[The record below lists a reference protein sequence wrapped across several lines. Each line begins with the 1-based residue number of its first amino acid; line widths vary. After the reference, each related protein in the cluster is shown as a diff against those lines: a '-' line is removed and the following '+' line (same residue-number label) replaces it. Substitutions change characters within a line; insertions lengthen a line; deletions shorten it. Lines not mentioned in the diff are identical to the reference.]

1 MFIIIFNITRYIK
14 WTEQTFPQGGKDGN
28 LSAVL
33 ERAIQALN
41 EQQRYYQDP
50 RYLSLWLKF
59 VSNTILFC
67 AQFIGKLFRYDTMTC
82 TVNSNIFTQTF
93 FMGIVPI
100 YVFIEQQYYTNL

>member
-1 MFIIIFNITRYIK
+1 MFIFIFNITRYIK
-14 WTEQTFPQGGKDGN
+14 WTEQTFPQGGKEGN

-59 VSNTILFC
+59 VSNAILFC
-67 AQFIGKLFRYDTMTC
+67 VQFIGKLYLDMIPC
-82 TVNSNIFTQTF
+82 HV
-93 FMGIVPI
+93 
-100 YVFIEQQYYTNL
+100 L